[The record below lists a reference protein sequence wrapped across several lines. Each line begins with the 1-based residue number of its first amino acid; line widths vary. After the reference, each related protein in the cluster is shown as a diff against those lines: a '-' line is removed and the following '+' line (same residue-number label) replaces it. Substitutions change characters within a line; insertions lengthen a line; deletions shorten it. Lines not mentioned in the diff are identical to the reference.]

1 MNRNRLYLQSQ
12 DYIRENKRSLR
23 KKNKERE
30 REREI
35 NEIDFFLER
44 EREREYL
51 PMVDMDIKCDRE
63 RQILSVQEV
72 LTHFM

>member
-1 MNRNRLYLQSQ
+1 MKRNRLYLQSQ

-35 NEIDFFLER
+35 NEIDFFG
-44 EREREYL
+44 EREYL